1 VHVNDPSLSSGSPSS
16 RISLLILRIAVIA
29 GTLDIADALIFSGLR
44 GVSPSQVF
52 HYIASG
58 LLGIKAFEM
67 GGAAVLLGIAIH
79 YTIALGWTV
88 IFYAASRK
96 FAILLRRP
104 VVSGLLYGI
113 VVYVMMN
120 FVVLPLTGVPH
131 SNKTI
136 SLASRV
142 NGVLALMLCIG
153 LTIALLLR
161 RDAARVD
168 ATLR

>member
-1 VHVNDPSLSSGSPSS
+1 MHGNDPSLPSGSQLS
-16 RISLLILRIAVIA
+16 RVVLLILRIALIA

-44 GVSPSQVF
+44 GVSPGQVF

-58 LLGIKAFEM
+58 LLGMKAFEM

-79 YTIALGWTV
+79 YSIALGWTAV
-88 IFYAASRK
+88 FYAASRK
-96 FAILLRRP
+96 FPILLRRP

-113 VVYVMMN
+113 VVYVIMN
-120 FVVLPLTGVPH
+120 FVVLPLTGIPH
-131 SNKTI
+131 SNKAI

-161 RDAARVD
+161 RDAARV
-168 ATLR
+168 

>member
-1 VHVNDPSLSSGSPSS
+1 VHGNDPSLPSS
-16 RISLLILRIAVIA
+16 SQLSRVVLLILRIALIA

-44 GVSPSQVF
+44 GVSPGQVF

-58 LLGIKAFEM
+58 LLGMKAFEM

-79 YTIALGWTV
+79 YSIALGWTAV
-88 IFYAASRK
+88 FYAASRK
-96 FAILLRRP
+96 FPILLRRA

-113 VVYVMMN
+113 VVYVIMN
-120 FVVLPLTGVPH
+120 FVVLPLTGIPH
-131 SNKTI
+131 SNKAI

-161 RDAARVD
+161 RDAARV
-168 ATLR
+168 